1 MELRVWFIRFK
12 ERSPLLNTEV
22 QSEAASA
29 DVEAVTSYPQELDQ
43 IMKIH

>member
-29 DVEAVTSYPQELDQ
+29 DVEATATYSEDLAN
-43 IMKIH
+43 